1 VPLKKLA
8 DDVFVF
14 LRAATFGLGFIS
26 EPRGF
31 ELMQFLA
38 AFFAFP
44 RLLSAQIG
52 LEGFDFAQDYLDRV
66 VERFDDVG
74 RRFFA
79 VEDVGWHAQGERGC
93 VQRLFRMP
101 FKDDQQVNGVR
112 RKMFEVFFELGDLL
126 SQLFAEQSVN
136 LKVLG
141 DEVSRK
147 CGEAGHS

>member
-1 VPLKKLA
+1 MA
-8 DDVFVF
+8 
-14 LRAATFGLGFIS
+14 RAS
-26 EPRGF
+26 
-31 ELMQFLA
+31 
-38 AFFAFP
+38 
-44 RLLSAQIG
+44 
-52 LEGFDFAQDYLDRV
+52 
-66 VERFDDVG
+66 
-74 RRFFA
+74 
-79 VEDVGWHAQGERGC
+79 ERGC

-141 DEVSRK
+141 DEVPRK